1 MLLTV
6 EQSLL
11 LKAAQEEA
19 DKEAAMQ
26 AASLL
31 GGAGGALAGSAVG
44 TPVHLLGKGLDSLR
58 GRKPIPGRPGARF
71 AGALTGA
78 LLGGSLGPGVVAI
91 TKQESPAA
99 RLLAKI
105 QTSGEITENE
115 RKALEDILAL
125 QYSNQSQMA

>member
-1 MLLTV
+1 
-6 EQSLL
+6 
-11 LKAAQEEA
+11 
-19 DKEAAMQ
+19 MQ

-31 GGAGGALAGSAVG
+31 GGAGGALAGKTLG

-58 GRKPIPGRPGARF
+58 GRQPIPGRPGARL
-71 AGALTGA
+71 AGGLAGA